1 MLKKDKKNYNTLIR
15 VYGHTTL
22 FESILPNFGGGVLG
36 NLGSPEKLI
45 ALWVVA
51 DISLVYQIE
60 RVRKS

>member
-1 MLKKDKKNYNTLIR
+1 MKKIQKNCVRKDHNY
-15 VYGHTTL
+15 
-22 FESILPNFGGGVLG
+22 FDESILPNFGGGRGSGGTV
-36 NLGSPEKLI
+36 GSPEKLI